1 MDNVIGRRIK
11 ERRKELKLT
20 QVQIK
25 EICGI
30 SNGNLSDFENGNKT
44 PSANALIALSKALH
58 VSIDWILTGESHYED
73 ITNEI
78 LSGYENDLLQ
88 LFRVLDPDDQEE
100 IIELMELKIK
110 RKDGRRKSSNSMGKT
125 DIGIA

>member
-1 MDNVIGRRIK
+1 MDNVIGCRIK

-58 VSIDWILTGESHYED
+58 VSIDWILTGENHYED

-78 LSGYENDLLQ
+78 FSSHENDLLQ
-88 LFRVLDPDDQEE
+88 LFRCLDPDDQEE
-100 IIELMELKIK
+100 IIEMMELKIK
-110 RKDGRRKSSNSMGKT
+110 RKDSRRKSSNSGDKT

>member
-1 MDNVIGRRIK
+1 MDNVIGCRIK

-58 VSIDWILTGESHYED
+58 VSIDWILTGENHHGD

-78 LSGYENDLLQ
+78 LSEHENDLLR
-88 LFRVLDPDDQEE
+88 LFKCLDPDDQEE

-110 RKDGRRKSSNSMGKT
+110 RKDGRRKSSNLGDKT

>member
-25 EICGI
+25 DICGI

-44 PSANALIALSKALH
+44 PSANALISLSKALQ
-58 VSIDWILTGESHYED
+58 VSIDWILTGENHAYD
-73 ITNEI
+73 ISNVIFSSTEQEA
-78 LSGYENDLLQ
+78 LK
-88 LFRVLDPDDQEE
+88 LFRELDQDDQEE
-100 IIELMELKIK
+100 IIEMMTLKIK
-110 RKDGRRKSSNSMGKT
+110 RKVGRRKSSISEDKNT
-125 DIGIA
+125 AETA